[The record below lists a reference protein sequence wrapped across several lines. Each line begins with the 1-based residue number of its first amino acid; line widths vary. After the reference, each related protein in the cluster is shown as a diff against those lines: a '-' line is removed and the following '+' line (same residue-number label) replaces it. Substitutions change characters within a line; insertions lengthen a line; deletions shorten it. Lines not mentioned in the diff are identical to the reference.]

1 MLLAYGAIMAT
12 VIYFLNDC
20 KFDKWKA
27 ITWSMFFVF
36 GMLQCYRWFKS
47 KVVELNDKED

>member
-36 GMLQCYRWFKS
+36 GMLQCYRWSKS
-47 KVVELNDKED
+47 KIVELNDKKD